1 MILCIF
7 MVVLADTYRVP
18 FVFLLHTPSSALDEA
33 ILVGTS
39 PFPVTVPHKVILCS
53 LCFLTKVLEA
63 QKGSVP
69 NQGP

>member
-1 MILCIF
+1 MILCVF
-7 MVVLADTYRVP
+7 MVLVADIHRVP

-39 PFPVTVPHKVILCS
+39 TFPITVPHNVILCS
-53 LCFLTKVLEA
+53 LCFITKGLEA

-69 NQGP
+69 SQGH